1 MRCLAALI
9 PLISA
14 TNLGEN
20 KVMTENIVYTG
31 DDPRTQP
38 ELDLRHLDNTV
49 LLNQLQEKT
58 PDGLSGGK
66 DGLLGTGDI
75 FNRRSKESY
84 VV

>member
-1 MRCLAALI
+1 ME
-9 PLISA
+9 S
-14 TNLGEN
+14 
-20 KVMTENIVYTG
+20 Y
-31 DDPRTQP
+31 
-38 ELDLRHLDNTV
+38 LDNTV

>member
-1 MRCLAALI
+1 MSSIRC
-9 PLISA
+9 SA
-14 TNLGEN
+14 ILES
-20 KVMTENIVYTG
+20 Y
-31 DDPRTQP
+31 
-38 ELDLRHLDNTV
+38 LDNTV